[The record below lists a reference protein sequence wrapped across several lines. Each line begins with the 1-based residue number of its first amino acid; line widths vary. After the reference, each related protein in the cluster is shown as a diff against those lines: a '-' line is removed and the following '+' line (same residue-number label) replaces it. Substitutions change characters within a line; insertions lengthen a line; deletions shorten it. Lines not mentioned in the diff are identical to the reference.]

1 MRELLLIALIASW
14 AWFGVAIIDHAR
26 EKHELEYQIQQ
37 YREGAGYYRDVQL
50 RKDLNRYIR
59 AYNEE
64 KKWTKTR

>member
-14 AWFGVAIIDHAR
+14 VWFGIAHIDTQR
-26 EKHELEYQIQQ
+26 EKRELEYQIQQ

-59 AYNEE
+59 AYNKEE
-64 KKWTKTR
+64 R